1 MKYRTRLQITAELLN
16 ITKDSGRTGIKTTNL
31 IQKTNMAHNRLR
43 TLLHNLTNIG
53 LVNEIKFDG
62 RNTFVITQKG
72 MIFLDEYSR
81 FNELANSFGLEL

>member
-1 MKYRTRLQITAELLN
+1 MKYRNSLQITAELLN
-16 ITKDSGRTGIKTTNL
+16 ITKDSGMNGIKTTNL
-31 IQKTNMAHNRLR
+31 IQKTNMSHNRLK
-43 TLLHNLTNIG
+43 TLHFNLTNIG

-72 MIFLDEYSR
+72 MIFLDEYSG

>member
-1 MKYRTRLQITAELLN
+1 MKYRTSIQITAELLN
-16 ITKDSGRTGIKTTNL
+16 STKDSGMNGIKTTNL
-31 IQKTNMAHNRLR
+31 IQKTNMSHNRLK
-43 TLLHNLTNIG
+43 TLLFNLTNIG

>member
-1 MKYRTRLQITAELLN
+1 MKYRTSLQITAELLN
-16 ITKDSGRTGIKTTNL
+16 ITKDSGMNGIKTTNL
-31 IQKTNMAHNRLR
+31 IQKTNMPHNRLK
-43 TLLHNLTNIG
+43 TLLFNLTNIG

>member
-1 MKYRTRLQITAELLN
+1 MKYRNSLQITAELLN
-16 ITKDSGRTGIKTTNL
+16 ITKDSGMNGIKTSNL
-31 IQKTNMAHNRLR
+31 IQKTNMSHNRLK
-43 TLLHNLTNIG
+43 TLLFNLTNIG

>member
-1 MKYRTRLQITAELLN
+1 MKYRNSLQITAELLN
-16 ITKDSGRTGIKTTNL
+16 ITKDSGMNGIKTTNL
-31 IQKTNMAHNRLR
+31 IQKTNMSHNRLK
-43 TLLHNLTNIG
+43 TLLFNLTNIG

>member
-1 MKYRTRLQITAELLN
+1 MKYRNSLQITAELLD
-16 ITKDSGRTGIKTTNL
+16 ITKDSGMNGIKTTNL
-31 IQKTNMAHNRLR
+31 IQKTNMSHNRLK
-43 TLLHNLTNIG
+43 TLLFNLTNIG